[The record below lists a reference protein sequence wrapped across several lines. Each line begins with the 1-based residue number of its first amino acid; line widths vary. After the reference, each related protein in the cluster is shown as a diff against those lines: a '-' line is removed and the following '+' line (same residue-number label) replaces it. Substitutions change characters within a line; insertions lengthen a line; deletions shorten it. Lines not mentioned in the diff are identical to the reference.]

1 VLELEERLGNGGG
14 GGDPRVRGGAE
25 GEAAEWGKAGDGGF
39 GEVEGEQGGGS
50 GEGFGEE
57 GGGEDGGERGEEVA
71 RSGEAA
77 RRRRGGEEGG
87 GGR

>member
-57 GGGEDGGERGEEVA
+57 GGEDGGERGEEVA